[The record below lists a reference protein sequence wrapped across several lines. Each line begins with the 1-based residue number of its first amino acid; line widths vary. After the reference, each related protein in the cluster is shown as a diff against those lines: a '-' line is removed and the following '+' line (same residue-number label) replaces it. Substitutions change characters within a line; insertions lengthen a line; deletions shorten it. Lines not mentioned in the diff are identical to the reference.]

1 MRLVQKIAA
10 AAIALTVAG
19 SAPAL
24 AAETIRIG
32 VLKFGTVNWELST
45 IERHGLDQRNGF
57 TLEVLQLASNQATTV
72 ALQAGEVDVIVS
84 DWLWVSRQRSEGK
97 AYTFVPFSSSVGA
110 LMVPA
115 GSDIR
120 TLADLKGRKIAVAGG
135 PLDKSWLL
143 LRGLIQREHGFDLA
157 AANEAVFGAPPLLA
171 KKAEQGEVDAV
182 LNFWHYSARLEAKGF
197 RRLVGANEAAMA
209 LGAKGP
215 ISAIGYVFDEA
226 WAAEHTAAMRGFVQ
240 ASREA
245 KELLRQSDAE
255 WEVLRE
261 ATGAAD
267 DATLIALRDRF
278 REGIPARSLSEE
290 MTDTAAVYSFLAEL
304 GGEKLV
310 GKSKTMAPGT
320 FWTVLVN
327 GS

>member
-1 MRLVQKIAA
+1 MRLVQRIAA

>member
-1 MRLVQKIAA
+1 MRLVHRIAA